1 MLVAYAVTTN
11 VIPVDLDDIIDRLR
25 CEMIPKMVNDN
36 GNSFFYCPQSMM
48 SSSCTRRVPHV
59 ASLWTCAWQ

>member
-25 CEMIPKMVNDN
+25 GEMIPKMVNDN
-36 GNSFFYCPQSMM
+36 GNTYSGM
-48 SSSCTRRVPHV
+48 
-59 ASLWTCAWQ
+59 